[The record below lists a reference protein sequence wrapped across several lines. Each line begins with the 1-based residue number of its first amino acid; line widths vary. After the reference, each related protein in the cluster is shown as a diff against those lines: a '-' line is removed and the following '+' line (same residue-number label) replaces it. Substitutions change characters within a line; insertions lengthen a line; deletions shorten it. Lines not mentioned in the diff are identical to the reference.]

1 MWAGDQDAIV
11 EAVQAFLEETGI
23 GSRQGTRPTDTADA
37 EDLGLTPRER
47 EVLRLVAQGYTNKQ
61 IAAELFI
68 SAKTA
73 GAHVSN
79 ILSKMAVE
87 RRVEAATMAERLHLF
102 AESPAP
108 RT

>member
-23 GSRQGTRPTDTADA
+23 GSRQGTRPTDASDA